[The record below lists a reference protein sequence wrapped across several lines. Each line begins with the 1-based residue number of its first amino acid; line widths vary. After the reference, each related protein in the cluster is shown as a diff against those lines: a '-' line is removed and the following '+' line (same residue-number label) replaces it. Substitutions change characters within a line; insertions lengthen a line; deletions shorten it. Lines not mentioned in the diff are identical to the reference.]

1 MRIFLRHLAL
11 VVDLGETYRCLS
23 SAVLGGGLSRM
34 RTWINQQVPP
44 GYSRTDP
51 REHLLECAHDLEP
64 PVVGM
69 LTAAPVSA
77 YCDCAHG
84 SARAVATVGLTH
96 PLSAAGRRPVA
107 VPRAGTINVLVAVL
121 ERLSD
126 EGLAG
131 ALQTATEAKVQA
143 LAEARIPALNA
154 DVFATGTAT
163 DSFCIACPEGQGSP
177 FAGTATRVGGDIAQ
191 AVHGALLEGA
201 LRYRAPAPE
210 AMGGRC

>member
-1 MRIFLRHLAL
+1 LAL

-84 SARAVATVGLTH
+84 SARAVATV
-96 PLSAAGRRPVA
+96 
-107 VPRAGTINVLVAVL
+107 
-121 ERLSD
+121 E
-126 EGLAG
+126 
-131 ALQTATEAKVQA
+131 A